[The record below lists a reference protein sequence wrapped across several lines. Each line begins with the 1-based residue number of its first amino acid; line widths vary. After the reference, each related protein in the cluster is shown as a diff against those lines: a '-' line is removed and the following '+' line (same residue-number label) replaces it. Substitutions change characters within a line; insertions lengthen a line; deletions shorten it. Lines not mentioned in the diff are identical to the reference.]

1 MLHVVQQMNYC
12 NVWSKGLRLLY
23 KKVNRKVQGM
33 PQSQSLEYVED
44 WISGCSNSLPLAYM
58 VMVSG

>member
-1 MLHVVQQMNYC
+1 MLHVVQQINHC
-12 NVWSKGLRLLY
+12 NVCSPGLRLLY
-23 KKVNRKVQGM
+23 KKVNKNVQGM

-44 WISGCSNSLPLAYM
+44 WISGCSKSLPLAYM